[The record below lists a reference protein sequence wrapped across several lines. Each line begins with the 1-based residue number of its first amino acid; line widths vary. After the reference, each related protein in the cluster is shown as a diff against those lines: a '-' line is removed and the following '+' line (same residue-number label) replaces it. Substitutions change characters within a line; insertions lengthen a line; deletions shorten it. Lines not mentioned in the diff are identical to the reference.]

1 MSFIAQGG
9 AQPSLGV
16 DGRLPGGGVIWE
28 DGKRKAGYG
37 RGKEK
42 GSVVRAEV
50 ERVENQ
56 LTESMEWSG
65 LSVAGFFYFV
75 KKGRKSRL

>member
-1 MSFIAQGG
+1 M
-9 AQPSLGV
+9 
-16 DGRLPGGGVIWE
+16 
-28 DGKRKAGYG
+28 
-37 RGKEK
+37 
-42 GSVVRAEV
+42 RAEV

-75 KKGRKSRL
+75 KKGRKS